1 MHSVTV
7 YVQLSAVLYSL
18 HTIEYRHHNTSTSR
32 NSEYSIAYT
41 LNTAKQETKVETAES
56 RTNKAQRSHSC
67 ELAVVTRVL
76 SYILSV
82 LFIRIV
88 SLLSHRAQ
96 ATAPWLLTGTMGE
109 RRQPQRYCV
118 GTDAARW
125 HGAHRRAFI
134 ETRSLGKA
142 QTANYK
148 KLKGL

>member
-1 MHSVTV
+1 MDSVTV

-18 HTIEYRHHNTSTSR
+18 HTIECRHHNTTSTSTSR

-88 SLLSHRAQ
+88 SLLSHRPQ
-96 ATAPWLLTGTMGE
+96 LPGYLQVPWERDGSRSGT
-109 RRQPQRYCV
+109 V
-118 GTDAARW
+118 
-125 HGAHRRAFI
+125 
-134 ETRSLGKA
+134 
-142 QTANYK
+142 
-148 KLKGL
+148 

>member
-88 SLLSHRAQ
+88 SLLSHRPQ
-96 ATAPWLLTGTMGE
+96 LPGYLQVPWERDGSRSGT
-109 RRQPQRYCV
+109 V
-118 GTDAARW
+118 
-125 HGAHRRAFI
+125 
-134 ETRSLGKA
+134 
-142 QTANYK
+142 
-148 KLKGL
+148 